1 MASSRIQIIQRG
13 RTPRFCPPAVPQTE
27 GQQRL
32 GGKVLIHRSFLW
44 AASLLA
50 VVSTVPLLAQAPT
63 VGVPAMP
70 DDIKPIRVAGLGIR
84 VSDLERSKKFYT
96 EVLGLKVDARVPAQ
110 GEPVEYL
117 LGMTGDVRADTLIV
131 IRKGEVKPGATEF
144 GSITIVVP
152 NARKMAER
160 VAAAGYPPAK
170 IVDGTNFV
178 KDPDGYTIELYQRP
192 AAPAPQ

>member
-1 MASSRIQIIQRG
+1 MSHRLLLLSAASLFVSVFAAAALPQ
-13 RTPRFCPPAVPQTE
+13 TATPAVP
-27 GQQRL
+27 
-32 GGKVLIHRSFLW
+32 V
-44 AASLLA
+44 
-50 VVSTVPLLAQAPT
+50 
-63 VGVPAMP
+63 MP

-96 EVLGLKVDARVPAQ
+96 EVLGLKVCAKVPAQ

-117 LGMTGDVRADTLIV
+117 LGMTGDIRADTLIV
-131 IRKGEVKPGATEF
+131 IRKGEIKPGATEF

-152 NARKMAER
+152 NGRKMAER
-160 VAAAGYPPAK
+160 VAAAGYPPAR

-192 AAPAPQ
+192 VAAARQ

>member
-1 MASSRIQIIQRG
+1 MSRQ
-13 RTPRFCPPAVPQTE
+13 
-27 GQQRL
+27 
-32 GGKVLIHRSFLW
+32 
-44 AASLLA
+44 SLLFPA
-50 VVSTVPLLAQAPT
+50 AILLAGILAALV
-63 VGVPAMP
+63 VGQTPASKVPAMP
-70 DDIKPIRVAGLGIR
+70 DDTKPIRVAGLGIR

-117 LGMTGDVRADTLIV
+117 LGLTGDLRQDTLIV
-131 IRKGEVKPGATEF
+131 IRKGEIKPGATEF

-152 NARKMAER
+152 DGRKMAER
-160 VAAAGYPPAK
+160 VAAAGYPPAR

-192 AAPAPQ
+192 AAPARQ